1 MRTDDAPLGRP
12 AFGPPKQPVA
22 AFLWAAVQLPR
33 ALLWQLREP
42 RLRALAVFPAVV
54 AFGIGMTLS
63 VLAVISEEPLH
74 HLLATRTPGAVGNA
88 AWFAERLVLTLVM
101 LIGVIF
107 ATWQLQSAVAG
118 AALERMA
125 LYVQREINGVAPDA
139 KVGTLEVV
147 KRAALG
153 FIPRVGRII
162 SWLLSTIAA
171 LTLVLVPVIGP
182 VLVLVV
188 QTIIG
193 ACFLAHSVIT
203 DNRERLGL
211 PRRLLLKE
219 PALVLGLATALAPLL
234 LVPPLM
240 LVAGGPVA
248 IAGALVAV
256 GTQRRRASSG
266 D

>member
-1 MRTDDAPLGRP
+1 
-12 AFGPPKQPVA
+12 
-22 AFLWAAVQLPR
+22 LWAALQLPR

-125 LYVQREINGVAPDA
+125 LYVQREINGAAPDA
-139 KVGTLEVV
+139 KLGTLEVV

-153 FIPRVGRII
+153 FIPRVGRVI

-211 PRRLLLKE
+211 PRRLLLEE